1 MKTGFSRSEGAF
13 FMRKRGLMVARN
25 RTNSM
30 NAFLAV
36 CGLSA
41 VVAVLVLI
49 PTSAAA
55 PLARAAEFFTD
66 PTGDSGGTPD
76 IADVQVGND
85 LVAGSLVFWVDTPN
99 RTTFGATD
107 LVSIFVDSDL
117 NAATG
122 ALDWGGAEYSIDVYA
137 ETPTLW
143 QWNGTSWVQIPA
155 PALRA
160 SYSEG
165 DKSLR
170 VEVHP
175 NVLGNTRAFNFYAFS
190 ATGTQSGDYAPDVR
204 LWTYSLVTGTLK
216 LTIEEFL
223 ATPKVPRAGKAFAA
237 AVLVGRDD
245 TNEILEQGAVTC
257 VLKLAGKALGPT
269 ARAFSEGVGGC
280 RWKLPKT
287 ARGKQLKLTIA
298 VKFGGATA
306 SRTFSAKVR

>member
-1 MKTGFSRSEGAF
+1 
-13 FMRKRGLMVARN
+13 MRKRGLMVARS
-25 RTNSM
+25 RTKAM
-30 NAFLAV
+30 RALLAV

-41 VVAVLVLI
+41 LVAVLVLI
-49 PTSAAA
+49 PASSAATFG
-55 PLARAAEFFTD
+55 RAAEFFED
-66 PTGDSGGTPD
+66 PKGDSGATPD

-85 LVAGSLVFWVDTPN
+85 LVTGSLVFWVDIAN

-122 ALDWGGAEYSIDVYA
+122 AADWGGAEYAVDVFA

-143 QWNGTSWVQIPA
+143 QWNGTTWAQIAA
-155 PALRA
+155 PALKA
-160 SYSEG
+160 SFSEG

-170 VEVHP
+170 IEVHP

-190 ATGTQSGDYAPDVR
+190 ATGDQSGDYAPDAR

-223 ATPKVPRAGKAFAA
+223 ASPKVPRAGKTFAA
-237 AVLVGRDD
+237 AVLIGRED

-257 VLKLAGKALGPT
+257 VLKLAGKSLRPT
-269 ARAFSEGVGGC
+269 SSAFSEGVGGC

-287 ARGKQLKLTIA
+287 AKGKQLRLTIA
-298 VKFGGATA
+298 VKYGGATA
-306 SRTFSAKVR
+306 SRTFTAKVR